1 MAVIYSWCLS
11 LGFSHCRP
19 YCRNLKRKLERL
31 VAWRENG
38 DHVVN
43 IGRRRKKTWN
53 PHPNL
58 QFSRTSLQPSSLVK
72 STPCPHHCEDYNV
85 HFTKGVKPNV
95 QLKSSIPI
103 GAKIEISPKGF
114 TLGVKAE
121 IENFNLSQCWTL
133 WPCIGPK
140 VEKGIPLNWFGKPIC
155 NPWGQGSN
163 IY

>member
-11 LGFSHCRP
+11 LLFSHCRP

-31 VAWRENG
+31 VAWRETG

-43 IGRRRKKTWN
+43 IGRRRKITWN

-58 QFSRTSLQPSSLVK
+58 QFSCTSLQPSSLVK

-121 IENFNLSQCWTL
+121 IEKIFSICPNAELYGLYWPQGWKRDTIELIWETNLQPL
-133 WPCIGPK
+133 GPR
-140 VEKGIPLNWFGKPIC
+140 F
-155 NPWGQGSN
+155 
-163 IY
+163 